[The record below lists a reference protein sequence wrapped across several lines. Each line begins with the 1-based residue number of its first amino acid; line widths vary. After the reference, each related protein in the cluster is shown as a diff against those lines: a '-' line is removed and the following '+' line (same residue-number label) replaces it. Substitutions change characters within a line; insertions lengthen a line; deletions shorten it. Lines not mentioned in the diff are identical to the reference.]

1 MDELKPELDRLADR
15 VGDTARG
22 AAGDPDAL
30 ERLHVARDRRN
41 RRRRVTAGS
50 LAIVVAVAGTLTVV
64 TAFRGAGDDGVVA
77 TATPTPS
84 SDVAAW
90 VPPAV
95 PYLWPENWAR
105 DPEATLQQIQ
115 AEIDTEKTP
124 EAPWR
129 TDAREVAKRFAEQV
143 LGWSAVTLVERN
155 LGPGVPG
162 FVFELTQPPPPCP
175 SPPGDCGVPDH
186 QQYVWLQQPGRTGEG
201 GIWDV
206 AGVWADTLDVGMGH
220 QLSADV
226 EALVG
231 GATLHMDLSV
241 PGDQTVSIGFA
252 GQNGCSGFAGASQGP
267 TLGDGAATLGLPSDP
282 SDCGT
287 GVAYA
292 YAYTVPALNQ
302 PIGDPFLEPGDVVS
316 VTAMPFYLYLPSA
329 GSPTVAPGG
338 TAGQTDLVNVV
349 CDATSA
355 SIDGPG
361 QVIAQPDGVHVAFA
375 NATDERL
382 SVSFEQAGMGTGGDP
397 GGNLLITD
405 TPPGPE
411 TVTCETT
418 SHTIGSTSFTV
429 VDPNGY
435 WVSTDLGCTG
445 GGWASSVDYAG
456 GVAGE
461 ADPFAAA
468 RAFLGD
474 KLRATDELVLAGYP
488 DAPAGVMV
496 FREGHP
502 YELVRVDHVSG
513 GWIASGAE
521 GCS

>member
-15 VGDTARG
+15 
-22 AAGDPDAL
+22 AGDPARSSGGAEAL
-30 ERLHVARDRRN
+30 EQLHVARDRRN
-41 RRRRVTAGS
+41 RRRRLTAGV

-64 TAFRGAGDDGVVA
+64 TAFRGTGDDGVVA
-77 TATPTPS
+77 SATPTPS
-84 SDVAAW
+84 ASGPAAW
-90 VPPAV
+90 VPPSV

-105 DPEATLQQIQ
+105 DANTVLEQVQ
-115 AEIDTEKTP
+115 AKVD
-124 EAPWR
+124 AGQGDLRWR
-129 TDAREVAKRFAEQV
+129 TDPREVAKRFAEQV
-143 LGWSAVTLVERN
+143 LGWSSVTPGERD

-162 FVFELTQPPPPCP
+162 LVFELIKCP
-175 SPPGDCGVPDH
+175 DIPGATSCPFHTGPQH
-186 QQYVWLQQPGRTGEG
+186 YVWLQQPGRTGGG

-231 GATLHMDLSV
+231 GATLHMDLTI
-241 PGDQTVSIGFA
+241 PDDQTVSIGFA

-267 TLGDGAATLGLPSDP
+267 TSGDGAATLDLPSDP

-302 PIGDPFLEPGDVVS
+302 PIGDPFLEPGDVVA

-329 GSPTVAPGG
+329 GSPTVAPSG

-382 SVSFEQAGMGTGGDP
+382 SVSFDQAGMGTGGDP
-397 GGNLLITD
+397 GGNLIITD

-411 TVTCETT
+411 TVTCETM
-418 SHTIGSTSFTV
+418 SHAIGSASFTV

-445 GGWASSVDYAG
+445 GGWASSAVTGA
-456 GVAGE
+456 VGE
-461 ADPFAAA
+461 ADPFDAA
-468 RAFLGD
+468 RRYLGGSLHD
-474 KLRATDELVLAGYP
+474 TDELALAGYP
-488 DAPAGVMV
+488 ESPARVMV
-496 FREGHP
+496 LRDGRP
-502 YELVRVDHVSG
+502 YELVRLEHVHG
-513 GWIASGAE
+513 GWLVGGAE